1 MREVRRIVEGGGLM
15 SVTLSI
21 EELRR
26 LGREVLV
33 RAGAPEDVAARVTEA
48 LVRAECDGL
57 PTHGFSRLP
66 FYAEHVRHGRVR
78 VDAPPLVTRPRPAV
92 VLVDA
97 RDGFAFPAIEDG
109 LAAAIPVAREQGC
122 AMLGITRSHHCG
134 VAGHHVENAAEQG
147 LVAFMCSNTAA
158 NIAPWGGRVPSFG
171 TNPLAFACPRQ
182 GRPPLV
188 IDLSLSTVTR
198 GRVMAAAKRGE
209 TIPEGWVLD
218 AEGRPA
224 TDPGSGLKGTLTPL
238 GGAKGAALALMVEI
252 LAAALTGSRLSFET
266 SSMFQA
272 EGDPL
277 GLGQFFFLIDPSA
290 LTPGFS
296 ERVETLFSHM
306 LAQPGVRLPGDR
318 RHAARER
325 ALREGVTLSDAA
337 FAAPFGGV

>member
-1 MREVRRIVEGGGLM
+1 M

-26 LGREVLV
+26 LGTAALV
-33 RAGAPEDVAARVTEA
+33 RAGAPEDVAALVVEA
-48 LVRAECDGL
+48 LVLAECDGL

-66 FYAEHVRHGRVR
+66 FYADHVRHGRVR
-78 VDAPPLVTRPRPAV
+78 ADARPVVTRPRPAV
-92 VLVDA
+92 VRVDA
-97 RDGFAFPAIEDG
+97 CDGFAFPAIAAG
-109 LAAAIPVAREQGC
+109 LDVAVPVAREQGC
-122 AMLGITRSHHCG
+122 AVLGITRSHHCG
-134 VAGHHVENAAEQG
+134 VAGHHVERVAEQG

-158 NIAPWGGRVPSFG
+158 NIAPWGGRAPSFG
-171 TNPLAFACPRQ
+171 TNPLAFACPRS

-198 GRVMAAAKRGE
+198 GRVLAAAKRGE
-209 TIPEGWVLD
+209 TIPEGWALD
-218 AEGRPA
+218 AEGRPT
-224 TDPGSGLKGTLTPL
+224 TDPGAGTTGTLTPL

-252 LAAALTGSRLSFET
+252 LAAALTGSLLAFET
-266 SSMFQA
+266 TTMFQA

-277 GLGQFFFLIDPSA
+277 GLGQFFFLIDPQT

-325 ALREGVTLSDAA
+325 ALREGVTLPGPD
-337 FAAPFGGV
+337 FVGL